1 MPPSPRPARPDAN
14 ISRLPA
20 RSSARPRLD
29 GSEPPGRDHQPT
41 RAPCAG
47 ERQVRQPRQ
56 PDRRQDR
63 GREGRPPCLRHLDHG
78 SDDARSGDGRRHRH
92 PRRRRRGRGR
102 THSTRGARRS
112 QIRRRVMP
120 RQVTAFS
127 NATVKL
133 LRSLRDKKAR
143 RSEGLFLAEGL
154 RILTEARDSGRL
166 PEIVAFSA
174 EGARHP
180 LAAEIIAAT
189 EAAGG
194 DAVETTPD
202 ILTKMSGKD
211 NPQMLLGAYRQPAT
225 SLEAIDRPKAPLW
238 IVAQALRDPGNIG
251 TILRTGDAAGAG
263 GLILIDD
270 SADPFSVEA
279 VRASMGALFTQDI
292 ATARWEDFVTW
303 LRSGE
308 GQLVGTSL
316 KATHD
321 YLEAE
326 YRQPTFLLIGNE
338 QQGLPSD
345 YEAECDLLV
354 KIPMAGRAD
363 SLNAAMAAAVMA
375 FAITA
380 SWR

>member
-1 MPPSPRPARPDAN
+1 
-14 ISRLPA
+14 
-20 RSSARPRLD
+20 
-29 GSEPPGRDHQPT
+29 
-41 RAPCAG
+41 
-47 ERQVRQPRQ
+47 
-56 PDRRQDR
+56 
-63 GREGRPPCLRHLDHG
+63 
-78 SDDARSGDGRRHRH
+78 
-92 PRRRRRGRGR
+92 
-102 THSTRGARRS
+102 
-112 QIRRRVMP
+112 MP

-127 NATVKL
+127 NSTVKL

-143 RSEGLFLAEGL
+143 REEGLFLAEGL

-166 PEIVAFSA
+166 PEIVAFSP
-174 EGARHP
+174 EGAKHP

-194 DAVETTPD
+194 DAIETTPD

-211 NPQMLLGAYRQPAT
+211 NPQMLLGAYRQPDST
-225 SLEAIDRPKAPLW
+225 LDQVDRAKAPLW
-238 IVAQALRDPGNIG
+238 IVAQSLRDPGNIG
-251 TILRTGDAAGAG
+251 TILRTGDAVGAG
-263 GLILIDD
+263 GLILVDD

-279 VRASMGALFTQDI
+279 VRASMGALFTQQVT
-292 ATARWEDFVTW
+292 TARWPEFVGW

-321 YLEAE
+321 YLEAD
-326 YRQPTFLLIGNE
+326 YRQPCFLLIGNE
-338 QQGLPSD
+338 QQGIPDD

-375 FAITA
+375 FAIRA